1 MIFEEFAACR
11 VISAAAALA
20 TAGKQ
25 ILFHY
30 PTMYTV
36 SRPRRVLLADAK
48 MWIVPI
54 VLTDADRGIVGDVGF
69 VAIDAGTG
77 AILGSTPRR
86 EVVRAGKQLRE
97 EKNYGHETESCRQ
110 VSGG

>member
-1 MIFEEFAACR
+1 VSKQALNHRKINAP
-11 VISAAAALA
+11 AALVA
-20 TAGKQ
+20 ASKHV
-25 ILFHY
+25 LFHY

-36 SRPRRVLLADAK
+36 RRPRRLVLADAEL
-48 MWIVPI
+48 WIAPI
-54 VLTDADRGIVGDVGF
+54 VLTHPDHGVVGDVGF

-97 EKNYGHETESCRQ
+97 AKSYGREAAVFPARA
-110 VSGG
+110 V